1 MIMSLVQMGSGG
13 GQGGD
18 VVGVQILALIIGL
31 PLIVNSSRGASV
43 TMERGLGR
51 EIIGSSGSKTLMIAG

>member
-13 GQGGD
+13 WQGGD
-18 VVGVQILALIIGL
+18 VVGVHILALIIGL
-31 PLIVNSSRGASV
+31 PLIVKSSRGASV

-51 EIIGSSGSKTLMIAG
+51 EIIGSSGSKTSMIAG